1 MLLMRSLNLDSKMKN
16 DRLLE
21 ILNNLKVIVRDLE
34 SEIKSNPDS
43 YTLNIPYEDVVKYY
57 SNNNDDDEEGL

>member
-1 MLLMRSLNLDSKMKN
+1 MKN

-34 SEIKSNPDS
+34 SEIKSDPES